1 MLCDGIKP
9 TFGRF
14 LYSPF
19 ANVNNLIL
27 FLQPILTTQ
36 VSKWFLEYI
45 LIKYTMFRIAVP
57 YKNHMYH
64 VELTD
69 IEVND
74 S

>member
-1 MLCDGIKP
+1 MAASFTVHLQMLITSFYFATDFNDTGIKVV
-9 TFGRF
+9 FRIHS
-14 LYSPF
+14 Y
-19 ANVNNLIL
+19 
-27 FLQPILTTQ
+27 
-36 VSKWFLEYI
+36 
-45 LIKYTMFRIAVP
+45 KYTMFRIAVP